1 MQTVKTFIDQLDG
14 TVKVATELGVPVST
28 VSGWNLSN
36 SIPHWR
42 IPALEALAAEKGVGF
57 PDDLRPEKA
66 A

>member
-1 MQTVKTFIDQLDG
+1 MQTVKAFIDELDG
-14 TVKVATELGVPVST
+14 TVKVADALAVPVST

-42 IPALEALAAEKGVGF
+42 IPALEALAREKGKPF
-57 PDDLRPEKA
+57 PDALRPEKA